1 MARKKIVLSI
11 DGGGIRGIIPAQ
23 ILIHFERLLKEVY
36 QDSTYKI
43 ADYFDLIA
51 GTSTGGILGIA
62 YLMPDFGRPMYSAE
76 QVLNLYFDRGED
88 IFDIP
93 FYHKLV
99 SAGGLLDEKYPD
111 KGLQE
116 TLLDYFGDVK
126 LNQLLKPT
134 LITSY
139 DIKRRKAHFF
149 TQHRAEDPKYNFLV
163 RDVARA
169 TAAAPTYF
177 EPARIR
183 SENKDTYP
191 LIDGGV
197 FANNPSMCAYAEMRH
212 SFSTP
217 DRKVCAADIKI
228 LSLGTGIYHKPMN
241 FSEVKDWGA
250 SRWAKPLVDIMMS
263 GIGETVDYELTQLFD
278 SIDSPEQYLRVN
290 GELPD
295 NTSPD
300 LDNVEPANLKA
311 LQEFGNQLFFENQE
325 KILEFIKSD

>member
-36 QDSTYKI
+36 QDSTFKI
-43 ADYFDLIA
+43 ADYFDLVA

-62 YLMPDFGRPMYSAE
+62 YLMPEHGRPMYTAE
-76 QVLNLYFDRGED
+76 EVLKLYFDRGED

-93 FYHKLV
+93 FYHRLV
-99 SAGGLLDEKYPD
+99 SAGGFLDEKYPD

-116 TLLDYFGDVK
+116 TLQDYFGETK
-126 LNQLLKPT
+126 LNELLKPT
-134 LITSY
+134 LFTAY

-149 TQHRAEDPKYNFLV
+149 TQHRASRPDHNFLV

-177 EPARIR
+177 EPAKIR
-183 SENKDTYP
+183 SESKDSFP

-197 FANNPSMCAYAEMRH
+197 FANNPSMCAYAEMRS

-217 DRKVCAADIKI
+217 DKKVCAADVKI
-228 LSLGTGIYHKPMN
+228 LSLGTGFYHEPMN
-241 FSEVKDWGA
+241 YSEVKDWGA

-263 GIGETVDYELTQLFD
+263 GIGETVDYELTQLYD
-278 SIDSPEQYLRVN
+278 SVDSPEQYLRIN
-290 GELPD
+290 GEIPE
-295 NTSPD
+295 NVSPD
-300 LDNVEPANLKA
+300 LDNVEPGNLKA

-325 KILEFIKSD
+325 KILEFIKSQ